1 MAPRR
6 SARVAASASAAAEK
20 QAPPKPTPA
29 QQAKEKRARVQKNGV
44 SKATGST
51 TKKKKDTAKTTAAK
65 AAAAAEFKVPDLP
78 PPPSTPKRNTKT
90 LPLLPVTPT
99 PNLVSDL
106 SSPATRWRDTNPP
119 SSPPPMNRPVDPHT
133 TNATLVT
140 PRGSHLT
147 TYTDS
152 NNNNASSPSKTKTGG
167 LDLGLPRPTT
177 TTGNLLDEAV
187 AHLIKMDERLR
198 PVIEKF
204 PCRLF
209 SPEGLADEIDPF
221 RSLVSG
227 IIGQQVSGAA
237 AKSIKNKFVALF
249 NSKDNEGGK
258 KEEEAWDRDERDQ
271 IRFPTP
277 SEVVKCDIPTLRTA
291 GLSQRKAE
299 YILGLAEK
307 FDSGELSAA
316 MLMKATDEEVLE
328 KLIAV
333 RGLGKWSVEMFACFG
348 LKRIDVFSTGDLG
361 VQRGMAAFMGKDVS
375 KLKAKGGGKFKY
387 MSEKDMIEGAAKFAP
402 YSQAA

>member
-6 SARVAASASAAAEK
+6 SARVAAATAAASEDK
-20 QAPPKPTPA
+20 IPAKPA
-29 QQAKEKRARVQKNGV
+29 EKRARTQKNGV
-44 SKATGST
+44 SKAQTG
-51 TKKKKDTAKTTAAK
+51 KKGTKTTATK
-65 AAAAAEFKVPDLP
+65 VAASAAEESTFKVPDLP
-78 PPPSTPKRNTKT
+78 STPKRKRTANIEDG
-90 LPLLPVTPT
+90 PPITPT

-106 SSPATRWRDTNPP
+106 SSPASRRDHSHNPA

-133 TNATLVT
+133 TNATIVT
-140 PRGSHLT
+140 PRGSHLV
-147 TYTDS
+147 TYDEGP
-152 NNNNASSPSKTKTGG
+152 NNIVSPSKS
-167 LDLGLPRPTT
+167 GLPRPST

-187 AHLIKMDERLR
+187 AHLIKVDPRLR
-198 PVIEKF
+198 PVIEKY

-249 NSKDNEGGK
+249 NTNSNDHNGDNNN
-258 KEEEAWDRDERDQ
+258 KEENEVWDREERDTKQ
-271 IRFPTP
+271 TRFPTP
-277 SEVVKCDIPTLRTA
+277 AEVAKFDIPTLRTA

-299 YILGLAEK
+299 YIQGLAEK
-307 FDSGELSAA
+307 FVSGELSAA
-316 MLMKATDEEVLE
+316 MLLKATDEEVLE

-361 VQRGMAAFMGKDVS
+361 VQYVKPFPLYHRSWA
-375 KLKAKGGGKFKY
+375 
-387 MSEKDMIEGAAKFAP
+387 IEV
-402 YSQAA
+402 